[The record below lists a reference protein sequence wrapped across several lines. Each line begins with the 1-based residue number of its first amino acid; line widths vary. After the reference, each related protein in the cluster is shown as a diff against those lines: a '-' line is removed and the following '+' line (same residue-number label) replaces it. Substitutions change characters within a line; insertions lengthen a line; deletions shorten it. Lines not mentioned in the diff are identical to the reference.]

1 MAFFHTH
8 QNHIFETLWRPLRL
22 LLLSGYSLFLGF
34 HPLYSHEN
42 NPTES
47 IPSSALPGNSLT
59 SAPTGALILAT
70 WLKTEPDILRWKI
83 QCLGEMRHIKEN
95 ATGGFGINT
104 QSGKNAW
111 SAGYIFHGFHLYHRQ
126 EAALA
131 YARNIIPS
139 LSVATQLSYTV
150 SSPIEDRERHQGI
163 QLELAGIYYLKN
175 FSLYFSYSHE
185 IPLFQKEQK
194 SWNQAV
200 ILEMGSTYHKNRF
213 FLEALLKKDIREP
226 LGAIVGIGYHIV
238 SPIYVFTQAGA
249 NPVFFRLGSSFQWKN
264 MELELSFAYHSPL
277 GLESR
282 FKLAWNFK
290 TGKNGRQR

>member
-8 QNHIFETLWRPLRL
+8 QAHTLKIRWRLLRL
-22 LLLSGYSLFLGF
+22 LLLSGYLIILGV
-34 HPLYSHEN
+34 HPLYSQEN
-42 NPTES
+42 TVPGP

-59 SAPTGALILAT
+59 SNPTGALILAT

-95 ATGGFGINT
+95 ATGGFGINS
-104 QSGKNAW
+104 QWGKNAW

-126 EAALA
+126 KTSLT

-139 LSVATQLSYTV
+139 LSVASQLSYTV
-150 SSPIEDRERHQGI
+150 SSPIEDRERHQSI
-163 QLELAGIYYLKN
+163 HLELAGIYYLKD

-185 IPLFQKEQK
+185 VPLHLKGQK

-200 ILEMGSTYHKNRF
+200 ILEMGSTYRKDRF
-213 FLEALLKKDIREP
+213 FLEALLRKDIREP
-226 LGAIVGIGYHIV
+226 LGAILGIGYHIV
-238 SPIYVFTQAGA
+238 SPIYVFAQTGI
-249 NPVFFRLGSSFQWKN
+249 NPVFLRLGSCFQWKN
-264 MELELSFAYHSPL
+264 MDLELSFAYHSPL

-282 FKLAWNFK
+282 FKLAWTFK
-290 TGKNGRQR
+290 TGKNGRQG